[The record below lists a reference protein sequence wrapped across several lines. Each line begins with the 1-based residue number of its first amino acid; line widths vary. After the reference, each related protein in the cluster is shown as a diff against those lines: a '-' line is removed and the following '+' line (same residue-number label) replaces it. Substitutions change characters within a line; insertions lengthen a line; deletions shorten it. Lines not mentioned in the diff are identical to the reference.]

1 MEEKINFVE
10 RLDDRKN
17 EKPYYDN
24 SVTVEQMKT
33 NLNIQL
39 ISGIAA
45 AGTTLLLL
53 KGGEYK
59 WIFITVFAVILF
71 IFVYIFNN
79 NKKGSG

>member
-1 MEEKINFVE
+1 
-10 RLDDRKN
+10 
-17 EKPYYDN
+17 
-24 SVTVEQMKT
+24 MKT